1 MARIRTIKPEFFTS
15 EDIVSRSPIARLF
28 YVALWCEADREGRM
42 EWKPGTF
49 KLRYL
54 PGDDVTVDEVA
65 SELID
70 AGLICIY
77 TVGEK
82 QYAEIPS
89 FKKHQV
95 INNREA
101 DSAIPTREHASTTRG
116 ARVKAPSARAKAEGE
131 EGKGKEGKEPASSTR
146 FDDFWNA
153 WPKSERKQDRS
164 KCADKWKSNGFDDLS
179 EVILAD
185 IATKK
190 LTQKWQGGFIEAP
203 EVYLNNRRWEDGVTP
218 DAPAADVR
226 TTTVPA
232 KPGRDPALVRLDQDA
247 AKAKPMPPE
256 IRQAL
261 AQAVGRMTQ

>member
-28 YVALWCEADREGRM
+28 YIALWCEADREGRM

-54 PGDDVTVDEVA
+54 PGDAVTVDEVA
-65 SELID
+65 SELIE
-70 AGLICIY
+70 AGLICVY

-82 QYAEIPS
+82 QFAEIPS
-89 FKKHQV
+89 FTKHQV

-116 ARVKAPSARAKAEGE
+116 ARVKGPSSRAKAEGK
-131 EGKGKEGKEPASSTR
+131 EGKGKEGKEHASPTR

-164 KCADKWKSNGFDDLS
+164 KCAEKWKANGFDDLS
-179 EVILAD
+179 EIILAD
-185 IATKK
+185 VATKK

-218 DAPAADVR
+218 DTPSGDIR

-232 KPGRDPALVRLDQDA
+232 KPGKDPALQRIEEDA
-247 AKAKPMPPE
+247 AAAKPPTPE
-256 IRQAL
+256 QRQQIQ
-261 AQAVGRMTQ
+261 QAIQRMRA